1 MATGD
6 FTGKKPKDTYDSILH
21 VESNDPINVGY
32 QYVTDGYGNLST
44 LEVSLLGTKISNLS
58 VLGTFSLTSPL
69 ALVYGGTG
77 AALVAPGTDQIL
89 FYDVSAG
96 ATTFLEL
103 GTNLSI
109 TGTTLDAT
117 GGAVSYP
124 IDIAHGGTNATD
136 AATARTNLG
145 LAIGTNV
152 QAYDATLT
160 SFAAYNTNGILTQ
173 TAADTFVGR
182 TLTGTANEITLTNG
196 DGVSGNP
203 TVSIPSSVTFT
214 GKTITGGT
222 YSLPTINVKASVLS
236 IQDDSDVTKQ
246 LRLNSSAI
254 TTGTVRT
261 LTAPDASGTIV
272 IGGGTASGTNTGDQT
287 ITLTAD
293 VTGSGTGSFATTIAN
308 NAVTTV
314 KINNSAVTLAK
325 IANAAANSML
335 LGAGSAGSG
344 IPYAEITLGTNLTM
358 VGTTLNATGGGV
370 GATVLDDLLDVVNST
385 PSTGQTI
392 VYNGALY
399 TNSFVDYTT
408 LTNLPTL
415 YTEEMAQDTVATLI
429 QNGTGITWSYND
441 GANTLTPTVSLASF
455 STTNLSE
462 GSNLY
467 YTDERVDDRVAVL
480 IQNGTGI
487 TWSYNDGAN
496 TLTPTVTITQYTDEM
511 AQDTVATLI
520 QNGTGIT
527 WSYNDAGNT
536 LTPTVTITQYTDEMA
551 QDTVST
557 MIQNGTGITWSYND
571 GANTL
576 TPTVSLASF
585 STTNLTEGS
594 NLYYTDERV
603 DDRVNALWV
612 NGTFISK
619 TYNDGANTFTLDL
632 SATGTPSATTFLRGD
647 NTWAT
652 PAGGS
657 TNLGLTTLIA
667 QSVFSN

>member
-58 VLGTFSLTSPL
+58 VLGTFSLASPL

-109 TGTTLDAT
+109 TGTTLNAT

-124 IDIAHGGTNATD
+124 IAVADGGTGAID
-136 AATARTNLG
+136 AAGARTNLG

-287 ITLTAD
+287 IQLTGD
-293 VTGSGTGSFATTIAN
+293 VTGSGTGTFAATIAN
-308 NAVTTV
+308 DAVTTV

-344 IPYAEITLGTNLTM
+344 AAYTELTLGTNLTM

-370 GATVLDDLLDVVNST
+370 GATVLDDLLDVVNAA

-392 VYNGALY
+392 VYNGAL
-399 TNSFVDYTT
+399 FVNDFIDYTT

-415 YTEEMAQDTVATLI
+415 YTDEMAQDTVATLI

-441 GANTLTPTVSLASF
+441 GANTLTPTVTITQYTDEMAQDAISTLIQNGTGITWSYNDGANTLTPTVSLAAF
-455 STTNLSE
+455 STTDLSE

-496 TLTPTVTITQYTDEM
+496 TLTPTV
-511 AQDTVATLI
+511 
-520 QNGTGIT
+520 
-527 WSYNDAGNT
+527 
-536 LTPTVTITQYTDEMA
+536 
-551 QDTVST
+551 
-557 MIQNGTGITWSYND
+557 
-571 GANTL
+571 
-576 TPTVSLASF
+576 SLASF
-585 STTNLTEGS
+585 STTDLTEGS

-603 DDRVNALWV
+603 DDRVATLV
-612 NGTFISK
+612 TAGTFITD
-619 TYNDGANTFTLDL
+619 TYNDGANTLTLDL

-667 QSVFSN
+667 QGVFSN